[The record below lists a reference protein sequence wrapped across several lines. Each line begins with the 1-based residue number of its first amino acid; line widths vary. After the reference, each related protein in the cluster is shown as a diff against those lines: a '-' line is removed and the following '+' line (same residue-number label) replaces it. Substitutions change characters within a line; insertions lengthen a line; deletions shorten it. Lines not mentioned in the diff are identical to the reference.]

1 MKIYKVNDV
10 HQEQKEQGQRWREF
24 LRVPDLSVGV
34 YHLKAGE
41 KDPQLP
47 HSEDEVYYIL
57 SGRGQ
62 IHVSGEDQPVT
73 PDTLVY
79 VAKQEIH
86 YFHTIEEDLVILV
99 FFAPAEG
106 SQIDAYA

>member
-1 MKIYKVNDV
+1 MKIFTVDEI
-10 HQEQKEQGQRWREF
+10 HQQQQTEGERWLEF

-47 HSEDEVYYIL
+47 HSEDEVYYVL

-62 IHVSGEDQPVT
+62 IHVSGEDQPVGR
-73 PDTLVY
+73 DSLVY
-79 VAKQEIH
+79 VAKKESH
-86 YFHTIEEDLVILV
+86 YFHSIEEDLVILV

-106 SQIDAYA
+106 SQKDAHN

>member
-1 MKIYKVNDV
+1 MKIYTVNDIY
-10 HQEQKEQGQRWREF
+10 QEQRENGQRWLEF

-34 YHLKAGE
+34 YNLKAGE
-41 KDPQLP
+41 KDPQQP
-47 HSEDEVYYIL
+47 HGEDEVYYVL

-62 IHVSGEDQPVT
+62 IHVSGEDQQVG

-79 VAKQEIH
+79 VAKQELH
-86 YFHTIEEDLVILV
+86 YFHSITEDLVLLV

-106 SQIDAYA
+106 SQKTDA